1 MSGENAMKTAMVM
14 ALMPMLLAATAYA
27 AGAGFGD
34 VDIVGSKLSNIQIIS
49 PHAGSGDFENKLDI
63 VGSNLDK
70 IQIFSDNADL
80 GNTEIVGSTVTNVKI
95 SPLPKPEKKCMRE
108 KSRCDDVKCYW
119 DSACVDNPHCK
130 PSVTCPKP
138 HLGVDAW
145 YGRYWFNDQMYT
157 PKWPQMY

>member
-49 PHAGSGDFENKLDI
+49 PHAQAGDFENKLDI

-70 IQIFSDNADL
+70 IQIFSDDATFGD
-80 GNTEIVGSTVTNVKI
+80 TELVGSTVTNVKI
-95 SPLPKPEKKCMRE
+95 VPLPKPDKRCMKE
-108 KSRCDDVKCYW
+108 KSRCDDVKCFW
-119 DSACVDNPHCK
+119 DSSCIDYPHK
-130 PSVTCPKP
+130 PQVTCSKP

-145 YGRYWFNDQMYT
+145 YGQYWFNNQIYT